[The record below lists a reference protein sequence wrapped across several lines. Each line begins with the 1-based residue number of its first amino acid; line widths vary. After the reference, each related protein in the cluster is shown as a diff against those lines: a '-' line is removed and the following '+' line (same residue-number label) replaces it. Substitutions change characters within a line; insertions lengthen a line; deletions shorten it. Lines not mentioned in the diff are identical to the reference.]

1 MAKEAYL
8 ISVLALHLEQE
19 PIQASVINI
28 YNKWAIELMSNA
40 ISKPLKIGVLHENN
54 MGIVKEM
61 KSIWSGCCFDVFDN
75 RRLSL
80 HVFFIF
86 SSITVYRLG

>member
-54 MGIVKEM
+54 MGIVK
-61 KSIWSGCCFDVFDN
+61 
-75 RRLSL
+75 
-80 HVFFIF
+80 
-86 SSITVYRLG
+86 